1 MCYLSGYSVL
11 FPETYHTAVDIS
23 SRTCE
28 DNALLVRYASNILTT
43 NYYYVW
49 YHLLHISPHYPLPSC
64 FRFTAFSAQW
74 MDPCFA
80 CKCAF
85 EFGESSS

>member
-1 MCYLSGYSVL
+1 MGMVFQRQGCSKS
-11 FPETYHTAVDIS
+11 PPPD
-23 SRTCE
+23 
-28 DNALLVRYASNILTT
+28 LVRYASNILTT